1 MKNLEQLR
9 AIKEEV
15 KSMEFSF
22 KSIHRIMYLIY
33 QTQDYLNTATPIP
46 NKEIALHQTQKV
58 INTDVINLIKSSSDD
73 EIKSAYKQLINNF
86 DLVMKYISN

>member
-1 MKNLEQLR
+1 MENLEQLR

-15 KSMEFSF
+15 KGMQFSF
-22 KSIHRIMYLIY
+22 KSIHRIMYLVY
-33 QTQDYLNTATPIP
+33 QTLDYLNTSTPIP

-58 INTDVINLIKSSSDD
+58 IDTDILNLIKSNNDE
-73 EIKSAYKQLINNF
+73 EIKTAYKNLIDNF

>member
-15 KSMEFSF
+15 KNMQFSF
-22 KSIHRIMYLIY
+22 KSIHRIMHLVY
-33 QTQDYLNTATPIP
+33 QTQDFLNTTTPIP

-58 INTDVINLIKSSSDD
+58 INTDILNLIKSNSDK
-73 EIKSAYKQLINNF
+73 EIETAYKKLITNF
-86 DLVMKYISN
+86 ELVMKYISN